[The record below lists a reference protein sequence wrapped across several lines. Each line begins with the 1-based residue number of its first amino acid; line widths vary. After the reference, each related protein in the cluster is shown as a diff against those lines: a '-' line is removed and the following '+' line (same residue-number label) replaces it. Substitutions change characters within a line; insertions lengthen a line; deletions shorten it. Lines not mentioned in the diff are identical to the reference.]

1 MRSLMAARLVLLDSD
16 SARRDGLCKE
26 LDALIPG
33 VAGISAVSE
42 AARFVSDQ
50 PDLYIIDHG
59 SLAANDDAAVL
70 PNPLAGTGA
79 ASILLLAGATA
90 AQRRE
95 ASRAGYTAVLGTP
108 VSTRLLYRRIAHV
121 LQIARRTKRRAE
133 LERKKAAKPALDLLP
148 PHVAASQG

>member
-16 SARRDGLCKE
+16 AARRDNLCKE

-59 SLAANDDAAVL
+59 SLAANDDVAVL
-70 PNPLAGTGA
+70 PNPFAGTGA
-79 ASILLLAGATA
+79 ATILLLAGAST

-95 ASRAGYTAVLGTP
+95 AARAGYTAVLGKP
-108 VSTRLLYRRIAHV
+108 VSTRLLYRRVAHV
-121 LQIARRTKRRAE
+121 LQIARRVKRRAE
-133 LERKKAAKPALDLLP
+133 LEQKKAAKPALELVP
-148 PHVAASQG
+148 PSVAASQG